1 MRPIEVR
8 VPAAA
13 QWTCDHG
20 DVSCGIGDSWTI
32 LKELTKRNEALDEGI
47 FVSMLGLEY
56 AHNDEPA
63 QVKRMIVAAE
73 WRFGELVN

>member
-1 MRPIEVR
+1 M
-8 VPAAA
+8 
-13 QWTCDHG
+13 T
-20 DVSCGIGDSWTI
+20 T

-63 QVKRMIVAAE
+63 QVKRMIVAAL
-73 WRFGELVN
+73 RFSGERGLAPTSTSAGD